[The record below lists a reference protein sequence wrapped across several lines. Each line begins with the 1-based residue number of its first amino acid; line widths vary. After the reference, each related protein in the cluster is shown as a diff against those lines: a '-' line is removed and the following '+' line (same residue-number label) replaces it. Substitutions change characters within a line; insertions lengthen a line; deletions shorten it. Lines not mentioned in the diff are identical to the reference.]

1 MRRSC
6 PSREPAKSFES
17 ATTQSPSGRVR
28 HTADTVD
35 TTRSRPAKD
44 GIAEAVCSP
53 GTATRA
59 PVHSPRSSGYVQ
71 PAGAA
76 PAKAVAPQRCLAF
89 SKLTLDGAG
98 SALVRLSA
106 RFCLRVLADFLLI
119 DCRGDL
125 SDIADP
131 SCGAWLDPV
140 PRSYATRL
148 KTGSGANIERSA
160 LWCAETLER
169 NHSSCVGSAWA
180 RARRILPIPSAARF
194 RGRSEGRIPRSGFAA
209 RKRSVGWQDTTY
221 QPTFAV
227 EVARRP
233 SPRLPEAP
241 WPLV

>member
-6 PSREPAKSFES
+6 SSREPAKSFES

-28 HTADTVD
+28 HTADAVD
-35 TTRSRPAKD
+35 STRTRRARD
-44 GIAEAVCSP
+44 GIAEPWARP
-53 GTATRA
+53 GRLRG
-59 PVHSPRSSGYVQ
+59 HRFR
-71 PAGAA
+71 A

-131 SCGAWLDPV
+131 SCGAWLVPV

-148 KTGSGANIERSA
+148 NTGSGANMNGQLFGVQFPLGWMQRAIIRAAIA
-160 LWCAETLER
+160 L
-169 NHSSCVGSAWA
+169 
-180 RARRILPIPSAARF
+180 
-194 RGRSEGRIPRSGFAA
+194 
-209 RKRSVGWQDTTY
+209 K
-221 QPTFAV
+221 
-227 EVARRP
+227 
-233 SPRLPEAP
+233 
-241 WPLV
+241 